1 MNLAEFLQ
9 TVPAFSDFSQKELDV
24 LEHALRVDQFPA
36 GHVFFKEGQRG
47 HSLSIVMEG
56 EVHVSRRHKT
66 GRGLD
71 DLGVLRTG
79 DVFGLL
85 SLIDD
90 RPRYST
96 CRAVTPVTTASLPKT
111 AFNLLFNSHL
121 TLAEHFQYI
130 VACQLVRE
138 LRRLDEA
145 VIHSIQ
151 QDDPNHLHEV
161 RKEVSGP

>member
-1 MNLAEFLQ
+1 MDLSEFLQ
-9 TVPAFSDFSQKELDV
+9 TVPTFSDFSQTELDV
-24 LEHALRVDQFPA
+24 LEHALRVDKFPV
-36 GHVFFKEGQRG
+36 GHVFFKEGQKG
-47 HSLSIVMEG
+47 HSLYILMEG
-56 EVHVSRRHKT
+56 EVHVSRKHKI
-66 GRGLD
+66 GQGLD
-71 DLGVLRTG
+71 DLGALKTG

-121 TLAEHFQYI
+121 AIAEHFQYI
-130 VACQLVRE
+130 VARQLVRE

-145 VIHSIQ
+145 VVSSLMQ
-151 QDDPNHLHEV
+151 GNMSPLHDV
-161 RKEVSGP
+161 RKGVSGP